1 MLENDPCI
9 KNVKSASGRMEV
21 SGEIGF
27 THALNF
33 MVIFLSGDASSDFKH
48 QFSVS
53 KIVADLCCVAGIR
66 TSAART

>member
-1 MLENDPCI
+1 MLENHPCV
-9 KNVKSASGRMEV
+9 KNVKSASGRMEA
-21 SGEIGF
+21 SGEIAS

-33 MVIFLSGDASSDFKH
+33 MVIFLSGDVSSDFKH

-53 KIVADLCCVAGIR
+53 EILADLCCVAGIR